1 MINIDKY
8 VHLYM
13 SLGGFEM
20 AVTTGKVRGHGQG
33 ITAAQVNLDPT
44 TGCQSRYAR
53 TVTFKVMPL
62 N

>member
-8 VHLYM
+8 VHLYK
-13 SLGGFEM
+13 M